1 MAPDDM
7 ALDDVA
13 ARLAAAG
20 AELATAATTLP
31 VYDPGADTFG
41 AAAVGRLGALGRE
54 LHRAYLT
61 ALDSR
66 VREVAAHGVRLSD
79 TAEIL
84 MRATDAYAMA
94 DDAAG
99 RRHREGP

>member
-1 MAPDDM
+1 M

-20 AELATAATTLP
+20 AELAAAASTLP
-31 VYDPGADTFG
+31 AHDPGADAFG
-41 AAAVGRLGALGRE
+41 ADATGRLGALGHE
-54 LHRAYLT
+54 LHRAYLV

-66 VREVAAHGVRLSD
+66 VREVAAHGGRLSEAAD
-79 TAEIL
+79 LLA
-84 MRATDAYAMA
+84 RAVAAYATA

-99 RRHREGP
+99 RRHREAP